1 MAANPSGGTG
11 RGTDPTAKRQP
22 VDASTPEGEMAIH
35 AAIDLILDL
44 REKQV
49 APLVRKIALY
59 ERTLGLAVIPVL
71 IRRAIRHWWTNR
83 RRPGRSAG

>member
-11 RGTDPTAKRQP
+11 RRTGPVAERRP
-22 VDASTPEGEMAIH
+22 VDYSTPEGELAVQ

-49 APLVRKIALY
+49 APLVRKIAVY
-59 ERTLGLAVIPVL
+59 ERTLGLAVLPVL
-71 IRRAIRHWWTNR
+71 IRRAIRHWWTHR
-83 RRPGRSAG
+83 GRSGRSTG

>member
-1 MAANPSGGTG
+1 VAANPAGRPG
-11 RGTDPTAKRQP
+11 RGTDPDAERQP
-22 VDASTPEGEMAIH
+22 IDYSTPEGEMAMH

-49 APLVRKIALY
+49 APLVSKIAIY

-71 IRRAIRHWWTNR
+71 VRRAFRHWRTHHG
-83 RRPGRSAG
+83 RPGRSAG